1 MCVVMVFDGDF
12 IDIVLLVIIINDVND
27 YMFRFISVI
36 FMFYVQLNI
45 GVGIVFGF
53 IMVFDND
60 VGVFGWF
67 IFRKFLVL
75 LLCDKLYFNF
85 FVLSVIILFVFIIN
99 KIVL

>member
-1 MCVVMVFDGDF
+1 MCIVMVFDGDF

-60 VGVFGWF
+60 FGVFGWF

-85 FVLSVIILFVFIIN
+85 FVLSVNILFVFIIN